1 MYYLEFR
8 TKICTD
14 NMLDINYFTTTIA
27 NVPYTK
33 FLGLVIG
40 DTLTWLAT
48 LNNQFPDWTLHVM
61 Q

>member
-40 DTLTWLAT
+40 DTLT
-48 LNNQFPDWTLHVM
+48 
-61 Q
+61 